1 MEHPGQKSKHPTVT
15 LLIVMS
21 KMKKTQKNN
30 NLRLPTKYS
39 SHASYGAFNKQ
50 QIRAADFRQLLF
62 VVIQKYKLVLEEPVL
77 AFPLQLALCLPV
89 L

>member
-21 KMKKTQKNN
+21 KMKKIIISE
-30 NLRLPTKYS
+30 LPTKYS

-77 AFPLQLALCLPV
+77 AFRLQLGLCLTV